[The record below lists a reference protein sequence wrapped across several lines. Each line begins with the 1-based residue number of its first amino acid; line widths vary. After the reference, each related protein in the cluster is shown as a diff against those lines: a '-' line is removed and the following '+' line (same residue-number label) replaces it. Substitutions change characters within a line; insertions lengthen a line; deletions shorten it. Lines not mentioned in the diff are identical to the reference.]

1 MANHVQLNNIEHKD
15 VKIITQRSA
24 QYGDNLW
31 YTLIVPQEF
40 RAVQSCYPIFFQKDP
55 VTAKFFS
62 LSLFGFQQ
70 GENLFLDE
78 NGWNS
83 SYIPLS
89 VIRQP
94 FLIGKQT
101 FVEDGQE
108 KARRV
113 IHVDM
118 DSNRVSTT
126 EGEPLFKE
134 FGGNTPYLDRISG
147 VLEALHKG
155 LLEADQFINM
165 LLAYDLLEPFTLSVT
180 LNDGSAHQL
189 IGFYTINEEKL
200 KSLGDDAI
208 LKLHRGG
215 YFEAIYMVL
224 GSHARISYLI
234 EQKNHLIQKNNLR

>member
-1 MANHVQLNNIEHKD
+1 
-15 VKIITQRSA
+15 
-24 QYGDNLW
+24 
-31 YTLIVPQEF
+31 LIVPHEF

-55 VTAKFFS
+55 ATAKFFA

-78 NGWNS
+78 TGWNA

-89 VIRQP
+89 VLRQP

-101 FVEDGQE
+101 FIEDGQE
-108 KARRV
+108 KTRRV

-118 DSNRVSTT
+118 DSQRVSTT
-126 EGEPLFKE
+126 DGEPLFKE
-134 FGGNTPYLDRISG
+134 FGGNTPYLDRMSS
-147 VLEALHKG
+147 VLETLHKG

-200 KSLGDDAI
+200 RTLSDDAV
-208 LKLHRGG
+208 LNLHRGG
-215 YFEAIYMVL
+215 YLEAVYMVI

-234 EQKNHLIQKNNLR
+234 ELKNRTLRADSIR

>member
-1 MANHVQLNNIEHKD
+1 MANHIQLNNIEHKD
-15 VKIITQRSA
+15 LKIITRRSA
-24 QYGDNLW
+24 QFGDNLW
-31 YTLIVPQEF
+31 YTPIVPQEF

-55 VTAKFFS
+55 NTAKFFA
-62 LSLFGFQQ
+62 LSMFGFQQ
-70 GENLFLDE
+70 GENLFLDSS
-78 NGWNS
+78 GWNA

-89 VIRQP
+89 VLRQP
-94 FLIGKQT
+94 FLIGKQI
-101 FVEDGQE
+101 FIEDGQE
-108 KARRV
+108 KSRRV
-113 IHVDM
+113 IHLDM
-118 DSNRVSTT
+118 DSNRVSST
-126 EGEPLFKE
+126 EGEALFKE
-134 FGGNTPYLDRISG
+134 FGGNTPFLDQMSG

-200 KSLGDDAI
+200 KILEDDAI

-215 YFEAIYMVL
+215 YLEAIYMVL

-234 EQKNHLIQKNNLR
+234 EQKNGLLQAKNM